1 MCAGTNSNIVE
12 VKGLSR
18 EFDEKKALKEV
29 DFILPQGMVMGLV
42 GENGAGKTTLIKHL
56 LGLLRAQSGS
66 VRVFGQDPVK
76 DPVSVLSRIGYLS
89 EDREML
95 DWMTLDELMAFTA
108 AFYPDWDWKYA
119 DHLVDTFRLDRKNR
133 ICNNSR
139 GQRAQAGLIL
149 AVAHHPDLLLLDE
162 PSSGLDPIVRRDILS
177 EIIHAVTDAGKTV
190 LFSSH
195 LLDEVERV
203 ADTVTLISGGKM
215 ILTSP
220 MDDLLNNY
228 REFQVKLPQTVTSF
242 PSLPG
247 LLRAE
252 GKDNEWTVLVESNPD
267 MFKNQLQTKNIQM
280 LSERHLSLNDIFI
293 AKVGRPVQND
303 NEEF

>member
-1 MCAGTNSNIVE
+1 MMAGTEDNIVE
-12 VKGLSR
+12 VRGLSR
-18 EFDEKKALKEV
+18 EFEDKQALKEV
-29 DFILPQGMVMGLV
+29 DFTLPKGVVMGLV
-42 GENGAGKTTLIKHL
+42 GENGAGKTTLIKHM
-56 LGLLRAQSGS
+56 LGLLRAQKGT
-66 VRVFGQDPVK
+66 VQVFGNDPVK
-76 DPVSVLSRIGYLS
+76 DPVAVLSRIGYLS

-108 AFYPDWDWKYA
+108 AFYPDWDWSYA
-119 DHLVDTFRLDRKNR
+119 DNLVETFRLDRKNR
-133 ICNNSR
+133 ICNYSR

-203 ADTVTLISGGKM
+203 ADTVTLISGGEM

-220 MDDLLNNY
+220 MDDLLNSY
-228 REFQVKLPQTVTSF
+228 REYQVKLPQPVNSF
-242 PSLPG
+242 PVLPG
-247 LLRAE
+247 MLRSE
-252 GKDNEWTVLVESNPD
+252 GKDNEWTVVVDSKHDE
-267 MFKNQLQTKNIQM
+267 FKSRLQTENIQL

-293 AKVGRPVQND
+293 AKVGRPVHVN
-303 NEEF
+303 NEE